1 MEGIRWLTPDEM
13 RAWRSLVAATSR
25 LMSTLD
31 LELQAE
37 CDLALA
43 DYEVLVHLS
52 ESPEH
57 RARMS
62 ELAEALHLS
71 PSGLTRR
78 IDRLARDGLVTRE
91 RCPSDRRGAFAV
103 LTPGGYERL
112 AGAAPCHLR
121 HVREHFVD
129 RVEPERLASLADT
142 LASVAGACPRRGRP
156 SAAAG
161 AEACADA
168 S

>member
-1 MEGIRWLTPDEM
+1 MEDTPWLTSEEM

-31 LELQAE
+31 LELQSE
-37 CDLALA
+37 CGLALA

-62 ELAEALHLS
+62 ELADALHLS

-78 IDRLARDGLVTRE
+78 VDRLARDGLVARE

-103 LTPGGYERL
+103 LTPLGVERL
-112 AGAAPCHLR
+112 AGAAPSHLR

-129 RVEPERLASLADT
+129 RVEPGRLATLADT
-142 LASVAGACPRRGRP
+142 LALVAGACPRRGRP
-156 SAAAG
+156 GAAP
-161 AEACADA
+161 AEACAA
-168 S
+168 EP